1 VYELDTD
8 RFWFD
13 DAASQNRPFS
23 TDKPQVP
30 MQLRMTEECIWAELG
45 LEPDPRY
52 EFDEA
57 FRLDLNRRYN
67 EKARAI
73 VGRAQLSE
81 EPRTSPELRLPP
93 VRTVTELFGARVIW
107 RDGIRW
113 DIPTISSPEELE
125 RRLDEVEKIELD
137 EFVFPPGWRDA
148 YRRHLS
154 ALGWAPKLGGDVRGP
169 VTAAMSVVGVENC
182 ILWLYDAPSLME
194 RFRDLLAEKI
204 VEIDRLLRQATGA
217 SMRGFGVRD
226 DNCAL
231 LNPELYAR
239 FGLPMLQRIFAEFS
253 PDPADRRYQHSDSEM
268 SHLLPILAEAGL
280 NGANFGPT
288 VDPRE
293 IRRHLPRCVIYG
305 QLPPFTFSRGTPEEI
320 FAAVRRDIEWVGADG
335 GLVLTTAGSVNAGS
349 RLEGLRAVMAAIQ
362 KHGRYRPL

>member
-1 VYELDTD
+1 MYEVDLE
-8 RFWFD
+8 RFWRD
-13 DAASQNRPFS
+13 DAASQGKPFS

-30 MQLRMTEECIWAELG
+30 MQIWMTEECIWAELG

-67 EKARAI
+67 EKALAI
-73 VGRAQLSE
+73 VGRKQLSE
-81 EPRTSPELRLPP
+81 EPRVPPGLRVIPT
-93 VRTVTELFGARVIW
+93 RTVTELFGARVVW
-107 RDGIRW
+107 SEGIRW
-113 DIPTISSPEELE
+113 DFPTLATPRELE
-125 RRLDEVEKIELD
+125 RKLDEVERIDLE
-137 EFVFPPGWRDA
+137 EFVFPPGWQEA
-148 YRRHLS
+148 YARHLS
-154 ALGWAPKLGGDVRGP
+154 AFGRAPKLGGDLRGP
-169 VTAAMSVVGVENC
+169 VTAAMSIVGVENC

-194 RFRDLLAEKI
+194 RFRDLLAQKI
-204 VEIDRLLRQATGA
+204 IEIDRLLRRATGA
-217 SMRGFGVRD
+217 PERGFAVRD

-239 FGLPMLQRIFAEFS
+239 FGLPILKRIFETFS
-253 PDPADRRYQHSDSEM
+253 PGPEDLRYQHSDSEM
-268 SHLLPILAEAGL
+268 THLLPLLAEAGV
-280 NGANFGPT
+280 NAANFGPT

-320 FAAVRRDIEWVGADG
+320 YAAVRRDIEWVGADG
-335 GLVLTTAGSVNAGS
+335 GLVIATAGSVNAGS

-362 KHGRYRPL
+362 KHGRYKPL